1 MNVIQSRRQSRVDVG
16 AHTLRDSWWN
26 RDEGMDSAKTFW
38 LLFYSKCRERERER
52 ESWQREWEIC
62 LLLFHSPNACSR
74 QGRAREKPG
83 AASQCGVSLMVAGME
98 WYESSCPVCHPR
110 HTLARSWNEVHLNL
124 ASDRGYGCAR
134 WPLNVK
140 CLFHSVLRKNLD
152 QWDLELSRF
161 CNPFQASGHLL
172 CVMNFL

>member
-1 MNVIQSRRQSRVDVG
+1 MQRKR
-16 AHTLRDSWWN
+16 
-26 RDEGMDSAKTFW
+26 EG
-38 LLFYSKCRERERER
+38 
-52 ESWQREWEIC
+52 ESQQREWEIFH
-62 LLLFHSPNACSR
+62 LLFHSPNACSR
-74 QGRAREKPG
+74 QGWAREKPG

-172 CVMNFL
+172 CVMNFLQTQKVNHVDLSVNFQILWAVLKEMFIWLLFVLYEYF

>member
-1 MNVIQSRRQSRVDVG
+1 
-16 AHTLRDSWWN
+16 
-26 RDEGMDSAKTFW
+26 
-38 LLFYSKCRERERER
+38 
-52 ESWQREWEIC
+52 
-62 LLLFHSPNACSR
+62 
-74 QGRAREKPG
+74 
-83 AASQCGVSLMVAGME
+83 MVAGME

-172 CVMNFL
+172 CVMNFLQTQKVNHVDLSVNFQILWAVLKEMFIWLLFVLYEYF